1 MTKEKPLPIVEVLN
15 LRKRYGLIQA
25 LKGISF
31 SIGKGE
37 IVGFLGPNGAGKST
51 TLRILSGMIAADSG
65 EAKVCGVD
73 LAEEDGEVRNHIGFL
88 AENNPLPDELRVI
101 EYLNFRANLKGL
113 KGSRKKDRI
122 RLVLDACD
130 LDRRTS
136 ERKISTLSKGFRQR
150 IGIADALIAEPRLV
164 ILDEP
169 TIGLDPMQTA
179 ITRKMMERMR
189 GEVAFIISSHILS
202 EVEICCDRMIILSHG
217 QIVAEGSLQEL
228 QDQFIHDVIFEVVSN
243 ASRIEMQKT
252 MLKIDPTSQIIQE
265 EPIEN
270 SGKRKYIFSSKNKS
284 TKDTILQELILIKE
298 MQISEFRVAK
308 PDLETIFLKA
318 TKRNWEIQDLLG
330 QKNKNQPTST
340 NILYAYLFPNS
351 ETGSFYTIYFDNH
364 LHLKFLLPFPYRHL
378 LPLLP

>member
-130 LDRRTS
+130 LDRRVS

-150 IGIADALIAEPRLV
+150 VGIADALIAEPRLV

-217 QIVAEGSLQEL
+217 QIVAEGSLNEL
-228 QDQFIHDVIFEVVSN
+228 QNQFIDDVIFEVVAN

-252 MLKIDPTSQIIQE
+252 ILKIDPTSQIIQE

-284 TKDTILQELILIKE
+284 NEDSILQDLLFIKE

-330 QKNKNQPTST
+330 RKKQKATDLN
-340 NILYAYLFPNS
+340 
-351 ETGSFYTIYFDNH
+351 
-364 LHLKFLLPFPYRHL
+364 
-378 LPLLP
+378 

>member
-130 LDRRTS
+130 LDRRVS

-150 IGIADALIAEPRLV
+150 VGIADALIAEPRLV

-217 QIVAEGSLQEL
+217 QIVAEGSLNEL
-228 QDQFIHDVIFEVVSN
+228 QDQFIDDIIFEVVSN

-252 MLKIDPTSQIIQE
+252 ILKIDPTSQIIQE

-284 TKDTILQELILIKE
+284 NEDSILQNLLFIKE

-330 QKNKNQPTST
+330 RKKQKATDLN
-340 NILYAYLFPNS
+340 
-351 ETGSFYTIYFDNH
+351 
-364 LHLKFLLPFPYRHL
+364 
-378 LPLLP
+378 

>member
-130 LDRRTS
+130 LDRRVS

-150 IGIADALIAEPRLV
+150 VGIADALIAEPRLV

-217 QIVAEGSLQEL
+217 QIVAEGSLNEL
-228 QDQFIHDVIFEVVSN
+228 QNQFIDDVIFEVVSN
-243 ASRIEMQKT
+243 ASRIE
-252 MLKIDPTSQIIQE
+252 
-265 EPIEN
+265 
-270 SGKRKYIFSSKNKS
+270 
-284 TKDTILQELILIKE
+284 
-298 MQISEFRVAK
+298 
-308 PDLETIFLKA
+308 
-318 TKRNWEIQDLLG
+318 
-330 QKNKNQPTST
+330 
-340 NILYAYLFPNS
+340 
-351 ETGSFYTIYFDNH
+351 
-364 LHLKFLLPFPYRHL
+364 
-378 LPLLP
+378 

>member
-130 LDRRTS
+130 LDRRVS

-150 IGIADALIAEPRLV
+150 VGIADALIAEPRLV

-217 QIVAEGSLQEL
+217 QIVAEGSLNEL
-228 QDQFIHDVIFEVVSN
+228 QNQFIDDVIFEVVSN

-252 MLKIDPTSQIIQE
+252 ILKIDPTSQIIQE

-284 TKDTILQELILIKE
+284 NEDSILQDLLFIKE

-330 QKNKNQPTST
+330 RKKQKATDLN
-340 NILYAYLFPNS
+340 
-351 ETGSFYTIYFDNH
+351 
-364 LHLKFLLPFPYRHL
+364 
-378 LPLLP
+378 